1 MASSAAFLRRACVP
15 ALTVSLFLA
24 GLAVPAAVAGPGVQP
39 AETDPAVVETG
50 PGAVVVEPGSESAA
64 QAEAKASGEKVVVDS
79 ATTPTDL
86 TVANPDGTFTRSM
99 SSLPVRMETSA
110 GWVDIST
117 DLVKTV
123 EDGKAVI
130 KPEQVPVDVTIGAG
144 GSNEMAKIDDK
155 EGHSITQSWPFGAL
169 PEPVLDGDTATYRQV
184 LPGVDLVQIAHQ
196 TGVSQVLK
204 IESAEAAR
212 DPRVVEMRLFL
223 DAENAELGQSP
234 EGTLTATGEDT
245 GQIELRT
252 TGGQWWDSSQ
262 EGASATDPGR
272 TGLTRPFT
280 LSLGQDGDKQTQVF
294 GMSEILDTPGLQY
307 PLYVDPL
314 WHQTRTSYVF
324 VDTAYPNTSYWNGQ
338 FTDSTVNVGYLQ
350 AHWAPDGV
358 QHLARTYYQ
367 FEGKPFDTSAAIIT
381 ARLSV
386 LETWSSSCTPT
397 GVASWITGNVS
408 PSTTWNNQ
416 PSLTM
421 RTDVASVAKGYSSAC
436 PAGTVGFDLMAGKN
450 VLLNS
455 SKWTIMLAAENELD
469 SSGLGWKRFSNGATL
484 DVDYNRN
491 PYGPAI
497 DSVQS
502 GRWTDVPWQSKYVT
516 RITKPKLSVF
526 AGDPDAD
533 GGNIQVDFSV
543 RPAAGGANVFSGS
556 VYNTS
561 PAWKQV
567 SIDWG
572 GWAALAEGNYIFESR
587 AYDIWGGISPLM
599 SFPFT
604 VDTTGPK
611 PPVLT
616 KVGTALTQ
624 PDPTVA
630 AYTDSANEPGKVP
643 YQFEITN
650 SFTNYREMRASGFIY
665 AVSEA
670 EQVTLPASVTC
681 LTPPTREYIVLCPET
696 DGVVINIGTVSKKT
710 NLSVW
715 AFDAAGNVTGETYR
729 MGSPTRATITVPE
742 PEPVRTVEP
751 LTLSGGAVWKD
762 IVTTQATGDQRKPT
776 GTCGTA
782 DATGTTNAKA
792 LQLGAGAK
800 AEYPSRAVDTAENFS
815 VAAWVCPTSVNGS
828 IQSLITQLAGS
839 TPGAALEI
847 DENSGAARLQ
857 AWTGASSSHIVK
869 GDYPLVAGGWRY
881 VTAVYDKI
889 NRQLRLSSTSGTTVT
904 TWVVAASQNNI
915 VSAGSTQKVVIG
927 QGITRGQQFTGKIY
941 RPVLTKGMLTTA
953 QFETVQDAFMNPD
966 GITEKTGLL
975 K

>member
-15 ALTVSLFLA
+15 VLTVSLFLA

-39 AETDPAVVETG
+39 AETAPAVEPD
-50 PGAVVVEPGSESAA
+50 PGAAVAEPGSEAAA

-86 TVANPDGTFTRSM
+86 TVANPNGTFTRSI
-99 SSLPVRMETSA
+99 STLPVRMETSE

-123 EDGKAVI
+123 EDGKTVI

-144 GSNEMAKIDDK
+144 GSSEMATIDDQK
-155 EGHSITQSWPFGAL
+155 GHSITQSWPFGTL
-169 PEPVLDGDTATYRQV
+169 PEPVLAGDTATYRQV

-212 DPRVVEMRLFL
+212 DPRVVQMRLFL
-223 DAENAELGQSP
+223 DAGNAELGQSP
-234 EGTLTATGEDT
+234 EGTLTATGDDT
-245 GQIELRT
+245 GEIELRT

-262 EGASATDPGR
+262 EGASATDPGT

-280 LSLGQDGDKQTQVF
+280 MSLGQDGDKQTQVF

-307 PLYVDPL
+307 PLYIDPL
-314 WHQTRTSYVF
+314 WHQDRTSYVF

-338 FTDSTVNVGYLQ
+338 FTDSTVNVGYLP
-350 AHWAPDGV
+350 AYWAPDGV

-381 ARLSV
+381 ARLSA
-386 LETWSSSCTPT
+386 LETWSSSCTAT

-421 RTDVASVAKGYSSAC
+421 RTDIATVAKGYSSAC

-455 SKWTIMLAAENELD
+455 TKWTIMLAADNELD
-469 SSGLGWKRFSNGATL
+469 SSGLGWKRFSNGATI

-533 GGNIQVDFSV
+533 GGNIEVDFSV
-543 RPAAGGANVFSGS
+543 RPAAGGANVFTGA

-561 PAWKQV
+561 PTWKSV

-572 GWAALAEGNYIFESR
+572 STPALAEGDYIFEAR
-587 AYDIWGGISPLM
+587 ALDTWGGISPLM

-604 VDTTGPK
+604 VDTTAPQ
-611 PPVLT
+611 PPLLT
-616 KVGTALTQ
+616 KMGTALTQ
-624 PDPTVA
+624 PDPAVA
-630 AYTDSANEPGKVP
+630 VYIDSVNEPGKFT
-643 YQFEITN
+643 YQFEIKN
-650 SFTNYREMRASGFIY
+650 SFTATREMRASGFIY

-670 EQVTLPASVTC
+670 AQVTLPASVTC
-681 LTPPTREYIVLCPET
+681 QTPPTKEYIVLCPEQ

-710 NLSVW
+710 YLSVW
-715 AFDAAGNVTGETYR
+715 AFDAAGNVSGETFR
-729 MGSPTRATITVPE
+729 KGLPTTATITVPE
-742 PEPVRTVEP
+742 PEPVRTVES
-751 LTLSGGAVWKD
+751 LTLSPNAAWKD
-762 IVTTQATGDQRKPT
+762 IVTTQASGEQRKPT
-776 GTCGTA
+776 GTCGTGNPV
-782 DATGTTNAKA
+782 GTPNAKA
-792 LQLGAGAK
+792 LQLGTGDK
-800 AEYPSRAVDTAENFS
+800 AEYPTRAVDTAENFS
-815 VAAWVCPTSVNGS
+815 MAAWVCPTGINGT

-847 DENSGAARLQ
+847 DELNGAARLQ

-869 GDYPLVAGGWRY
+869 ADAPLVAGEWRY

-889 NRQLRLSSTSGTTVT
+889 NRQLRLSATSQTTVK
-904 TWVVAASQNNI
+904 TWVIAASQNNI

-927 QGITRGQQFTGKIY
+927 QSMTGGQQFTGKIY
-941 RPVLTKGMLTTA
+941 RPVLTQGMLTTA
-953 QFETVQDAFMNPD
+953 QFDSVQDAFMNTD

>member
-1 MASSAAFLRRACVP
+1 M
-15 ALTVSLFLA
+15 
-24 GLAVPAAVAGPGVQP
+24 
-39 AETDPAVVETG
+39 
-50 PGAVVVEPGSESAA
+50 
-64 QAEAKASGEKVVVDS
+64 VDA

-86 TVANPDGTFTRSM
+86 TVANPNGTFTRSI
-99 SSLPVRMETSA
+99 STLPVRMETSE

-123 EDGKAVI
+123 EDGRTVI

-144 GSNEMAKIDDK
+144 GSSDMATIDDQK
-155 EGHSITQSWPFGAL
+155 GHSISQSWPFGTL

-204 IESAEAAR
+204 IESAQAAR
-212 DPRVVEMRLFL
+212 DPRVVQMRLFL
-223 DAENAELGQSP
+223 DADNAELGQSP
-234 EGTLTATGEDT
+234 EGTLTATGDDT

-262 EGASATDPGR
+262 AGASATDPGT
-272 TGLTRPFT
+272 TGLTRSFS
-280 LSLGQDGDKQTQVF
+280 LSLGQDGDQQTQVF
-294 GMSEILDTPGLQY
+294 GMSEILDTPGVQY
-307 PLYVDPL
+307 PLYIDPL
-314 WHQTRTSYVF
+314 WHQGRTSYVF

-338 FTDSTVNVGYLQ
+338 FTDSTVNVGYLP
-350 AHWAPDGV
+350 AYWAPDGV

-381 ARLSV
+381 ARLST
-386 LETWSSSCTPT
+386 LETWASSCTPT

-421 RTDVASVAKGYSSAC
+421 RTDIASVAKGYSSAC

-469 SSGLGWKRFSNGATL
+469 SSGLGWKRFTNGATI

-516 RITKPKLSVF
+516 RIKSPKLSVF
-526 AGDPDAD
+526 AGDPDD
-533 GGNIQVDFSV
+533 NGGNIQVDFSV

-561 PAWKQV
+561 PMWKSV
-567 SIDWG
+567 PIDWG
-572 GWAALAEGNYIFESR
+572 GWAALADGDYIFESR
-587 AYDIWGGISPLM
+587 AYDTWGGVSPLM

-604 VDTTGPK
+604 VDTTAPE
-611 PPVLT
+611 PPVVTSKSSNLSPYD
-616 KVGTALTQ
+616 AA
-624 PDPTVA
+624 VA
-630 AYTDSANEPGKVP
+630 DYTDLNNEPGKVP
-643 YQFEITN
+643 YQFEIAN
-650 SFTNYREMRASGFIY
+650 SFTNGREMRASGFIY
-665 AVSEA
+665 AVSEL
-670 EQVTLPASVTC
+670 EQVSPPVTVTC
-681 LTPPTREYIVLCPET
+681 QTPPTEEFIVLCPET
-696 DGVVINIGTVSKKT
+696 SRVWVNIGTVSKKT
-710 NLSVW
+710 YLSVW
-715 AFDAAGNVTGETYR
+715 AFDAAGNVSGETYR
-729 MGSPTRATITVPE
+729 KGTPKVVSLTVLE

-762 IVTTQATGDQRKPT
+762 IVTTQAFQEQRKPY
-776 GTCGTA
+776 GTCGPA

-815 VAAWVCPTSVNGS
+815 MSAWVCPTSLNGS
-828 IQSLITQLAGS
+828 IQSLITQLAGP

-847 DENSGAARLQ
+847 DELNGAARLQ

-869 GDYPLVAGGWRY
+869 GDFPLVAGSWRY

-927 QGITRGQQFTGKIY
+927 QNINGAQQFTGKIY
-941 RPVLTKGMLTTA
+941 RPMLTKGMLTTA
-953 QFETVQDAFMNPD
+953 QFDSVQDAFMNTN
-966 GITEKTGLL
+966 GTEKTGLL